1 MNDMFKDRIPAAII
15 QALFVC
21 AFVLCFF
28 PAISS
33 AVGLMVGLVLAL
45 VFGNPFLWACQ
56 KYTSRLLQA
65 SVIGLGAGMN
75 LEVVGR
81 VGLEGIGYTAVGIV
95 LAMGIGLLLGRA
107 LNTAPNTSM
116 LVCVGTA
123 ICGGSAIAAVA
134 PTIRAKSEEVSV
146 ALATIFFLNSSA
158 LFIFPWIGH
167 ALDMSEHAF
176 GLWSALAI
184 HDTSSVVGASM
195 QYGNQA
201 VEVATTVKLARALW
215 IVPVSLAVGWWW
227 NRNNTQPTVKAKRPW
242 FILGFLIAAAFV
254 TWIPA
259 LQGPGEIVNF
269 AAKRALVATLFLIG
283 ASLTL
288 ATIRNVG
295 VKPLIQGVVLWF
307 IVASATIGALQLG
320 WIPS

>member
-1 MNDMFKDRIPAAII
+1 MADMFKDRIPAAII

-45 VFGNPFLWACQ
+45 VFGNPFLGACQ

-95 LAMGIGLLLGRA
+95 LAMGIGLVLGRA

-242 FILGFLIAAAFV
+242 FILGFLIAAALV

>member
-45 VFGNPFLWACQ
+45 VFGNPFLGACQ